1 MIIGSPTSQTA
12 SLSGSCPAS
21 PAPMSHNHSI
31 EEPVSVTVITTS
43 TPVSIT
49 TIATISESIPMISAV
64 STVVTTA
71 TSASIVAAPVRKK
84 KEETT
89 KVCTPQY
96 FY

>member
-1 MIIGSPTSQTA
+1 
-12 SLSGSCPAS
+12 
-21 PAPMSHNHSI
+21 MSHNHSI
-31 EEPVSVTVITTS
+31 EEPVSVAVITTS

-89 KVCTPQY
+89 KVCTHFNILIKPNNLLSIKY
-96 FY
+96 ACLI